1 MDFLVRRGKEL
12 RRLRRLVHRKR
23 PNALWLSY
31 ESLTSRDGWS
41 HVASFLDVEL
51 RESYVGTSR
60 QSSGQPYDE
69 VHNILA
75 AKLLVGILQISGA
88 QAVAQTQV
96 GFLTLR
102 AVRRIARAAGGRG
115 AGEIVQ

>member
-1 MDFLVRRGKEL
+1 M

-23 PNALWLSY
+23 PNALWLSN
-31 ESLTSRDGWS
+31 ESLTSRDGRS
-41 HVASFLDVEL
+41 YVASFLDDAL
-51 RESYVGTSR
+51 RESYAGTSR

-69 VHNILA
+69 VHNMLA

-102 AVRRIARAAGGRG
+102 TIRQIKRAASNRL
-115 AGEIVQ
+115 AGENVQ